1 VPLCAR
7 LTVLCTSSRHSQ
19 PAVPCKSMPTNL
31 GTFSDDNNLQCGK
44 RRAAHR
50 VGLSEIRVIKRTTAQ
65 SHRAPAPRAAPH
77 RSTRAVS
84 RSACR
89 RGVGRPDG
97 PGRDGP
103 HWTRSGSAARSQ
115 RPRAAAGV
123 AMCLKKLKCLTLLL
137 GGLGWPRKCR
147 SADPSARRPVGPVW
161 TFNCC
166 CPAAAGQLQLRQ
178 LFWQ

>member
-1 VPLCAR
+1 
-7 LTVLCTSSRHSQ
+7 
-19 PAVPCKSMPTNL
+19 MPTNL

-89 RGVGRPDG
+89 RGVGRP
-97 PGRDGP
+97 GRDGP
-103 HWTRSGSAARSQ
+103 QRLRRPLSAA
-115 RPRAAAGV
+115 
-123 AMCLKKLKCLTLLL
+123 
-137 GGLGWPRKCR
+137 
-147 SADPSARRPVGPVW
+147 ARRRRRSNVLEEVEVFDTLAWRTWLAPQMPVG
-161 TFNCC
+161 
-166 CPAAAGQLQLRQ
+166 
-178 LFWQ
+178 